1 MGTIYRWRVDADNIA
16 VANFGGGN
24 REATVPF
31 GLEGGKP
38 APQHR
43 LYLKKG
49 DETIDVDAES
59 FYDYSTGDIFEI
71 YQSGGGG
78 FGDPLRRSVERVKD
92 DVVNGLISMEKAR
105 EDYGVVIDPE
115 SFAVDEAKTRTLRS

>member
-1 MGTIYRWRVDADNIA
+1 MPSPISVEVT
-16 VANFGGGN
+16 
-24 REATVPF
+24 
-31 GLEGGKP
+31 GKP
-38 APQHR
+38 RSRSVSRAGKAAPQHQ

-59 FYDYSTGDIFEI
+59 FYDYSSGDIFEI

-78 FGDPLRRSVERVKD
+78 FGNPLKRAVARVKD
-92 DVVNGLISMEKAR
+92 DVVNGCISAEKAR

-115 SFAVDEAKTRTLRS
+115 SFEVDEAETLVLRG